1 MQPDPRHLY
10 QQSLERRNKLLD
22 ADVSGDVTDVTLTQ
36 EAHEGSCSGLHIP
49 DKRKKIYE

>member
-22 ADVSGDVTDVTLTQ
+22 ADVSGDVTDVTLTH
-36 EAHEGSCSGLHIP
+36 EAHKGSYSGLYIP